1 MNNAFYLALVTY
13 LYYFQKNQKLRMNGR
28 KRSHAEF
35 KEDLRPIK
43 KDKTSGKSNGHV
55 QTSDSKASIPPY
67 SVPTS
72 LPYPLT
78 DATLPALPSVYS
90 ADNPNLA
97 EAPFVHSSISDSRW
111 RGTDRNLNY
120 ERLEFLGDAYLE
132 VIATRLIFDH
142 FPWIATGKMSSLRE
156 TLVCN
161 KSLAGIA
168 RRYHFQDR
176 LQMDAVVRN
185 NLKPKSVEKMMADM
199 VEAYIAAIILA
210 DPASGFSRAEAWL
223 TDCWAAEGLLQ
234 QDAVAQDAGGRDA
247 VNLRENMKDK
257 LHSLIG
263 HRTKLDYRDVVLNDP
278 ARPQVAGV
286 RLFLTGYGYHE
297 KEIGYAE
304 GVGKKEA
311 GMLAAKNAM
320 DVNKTLVDECAE
332 IKRKGVQERRE
343 RAMQSEQ
350 ASQGR

>member
-1 MNNAFYLALVTY
+1 
-13 LYYFQKNQKLRMNGR
+13 MNGR
-28 KRSHAEF
+28 KRSHTEF
-35 KEDLRPIK
+35 HDDLRPIK
-43 KDKTSGKSNGHV
+43 REKTNDHKQKS
-55 QTSDSKASIPPY
+55 DAKASIPPY
-67 SVPTS
+67 SVSNPLPT
-72 LPYPLT
+72 PPT
-78 DATLPALPSVYS
+78 EARLPALPSVHS

-132 VIATRLIFDH
+132 VIATRLIFSR

-168 RRYHFQDR
+168 RRYRFEDR
-176 LQMDAVVRN
+176 LQMEPSVRN
-185 NLKPKSVEKMMADM
+185 KLKPKSVEKLMADM
-199 VEAYIAAIILA
+199 VEAYIAVIILA
-210 DPASGFSRAEAWL
+210 DPAGGFSRAEAWL

-234 QDAVAQDAGGRDA
+234 QDAVAQDAGGREA

-263 HRTKLDYRDVVLNDP
+263 HKTKLDYRDVILNDP
-278 ARPQVAGV
+278 ARPQVIGV

-332 IKRKGVQERRE
+332 IKRRGVEERRE
-343 RAMQSEQ
+343 KAMQSEQ
-350 ASQGR
+350 GTEGH